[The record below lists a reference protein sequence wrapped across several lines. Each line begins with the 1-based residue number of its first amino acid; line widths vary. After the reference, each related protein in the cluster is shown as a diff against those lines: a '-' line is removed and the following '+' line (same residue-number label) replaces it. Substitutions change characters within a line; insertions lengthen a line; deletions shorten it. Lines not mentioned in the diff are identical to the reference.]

1 MGCVGLCVW
10 SVWVGM
16 LYVCACMWMG
26 ACMWMNIHMYV
37 CPGLGLF
44 SQACVCVCVCA
55 PTSRI
60 EDVSLAQFIGR
71 GGSLDKG
78 GVGARSDKGKG
89 HKGRE
94 DKSLAKHGFLV
105 LLVCCRKMGVCICV
119 LCMWIYG
126 CVCLSV
132 IVEKDGNEPG
142 RDSLTKRTKAEVTE
156 MRVGVAIK

>member
-1 MGCVGLCVW
+1 
-10 SVWVGM
+10 
-16 LYVCACMWMG
+16 
-26 ACMWMNIHMYV
+26 MWMNIHMYV

-105 LLVCCRKMGVCICV
+105 LLVCCKEMVVYICV

-126 CVCLSV
+126 YVCLRGV
-132 IVEKDGNEPG
+132 AEKDGNEPG
-142 RDSLTKRTKAEVTE
+142 RDTMIKRTKA
-156 MRVGVAIK
+156 GVRSEDGSISVK